1 MASAS
6 KKTFAQLPTTLTLLT
21 SSLPVDS
28 HTSDPDNLPSRAFL
42 SQTRPVYKA
51 CFSYLIPE
59 EAPEPRLLAVSRAAM
74 ELLDLDEKEAETDEF
89 VQVFSGN
96 KVLEGTHPWALC
108 YGGHQF
114 GYADSD

>member
-74 ELLDLDEKEAETDEF
+74 ELLDLDEAETDEF